1 MHVTI
6 FGEQH
11 LYKPNTARNGKK

>member
-1 MHVTI
+1 MLPF